1 MALVKQSV
9 GVTFHK
15 DEDLGSAIFC
25 HQHGI
30 IFQHSQNKNGTVN

>member
-9 GVTFHK
+9 GVTFRE
-15 DEDLGSAIFC
+15 DEGLGSAMFW